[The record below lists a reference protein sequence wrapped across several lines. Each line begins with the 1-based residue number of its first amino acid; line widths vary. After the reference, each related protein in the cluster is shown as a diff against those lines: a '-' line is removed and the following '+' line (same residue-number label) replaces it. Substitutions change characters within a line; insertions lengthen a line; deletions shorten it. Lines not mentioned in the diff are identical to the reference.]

1 MNSAQAQFVAI
12 LKTKGTGPTMSKSL
26 TEAEFPGLEA
36 LFLSPE
42 VHLTTKATLLTAL
55 LTLAPTPEEAIWI
68 QKIAKNP
75 TQFLPK
81 ELCGLFPSS
90 QRSTDWTPFLSL
102 IHSVIQHQDLTPLQC
117 SEAMHSL
124 IDPAIPDYLKAAFLE
139 SERLKRETLEENKAF
154 WNFLWQHATH
164 NKAKVPHL
172 IDLSNAYD
180 GFNRTLYLTPFT
192 AVLLA
197 GAGFPTVMHGLD
209 QISPK
214 NGINPFKILTAAK
227 KNPLNP
233 IDKVIA
239 EIENPAIGW
248 GYIDQSLSC
257 PTLYALQALR
267 FAMVKRPFL
276 ATLEKLLQPLA
287 GTQTYLVT
295 SYTHPPY
302 KLTLSELISSAK
314 TWENSLIFRGVEG
327 SIQLALDRR
336 TPWITPHGTDFVR
349 PEDYGLSDE
358 VYEGPIS
365 VEASLEAGL
374 AALHNQPGYA
384 RTAILYQ
391 SAVIL
396 EKLGLSQGI
405 DMVQH
410 LENTLDSGKALF
422 AWNQG
427 MR

>member
-26 TEAEFPGLEA
+26 TEAEFPALEA

-55 LTLAPTPEEAIWI
+55 LTLAPTPEEAVWI
-68 QKIAKNP
+68 QKLSQNP
-75 TQFLPK
+75 EQFFPK
-81 ELCGLFPSS
+81 ELCVLFPHIKPTLS
-90 QRSTDWTPFLSL
+90 TPFSTLIRRVISHQALS
-102 IHSVIQHQDLTPLQC
+102 QAQC
-117 SEAMHSL
+117 LEAMRSL
-124 IDPAIPDYLKAAFLE
+124 IDPTLPDYLKAAFLE
-139 SERLKRETLEENKAF
+139 GERLKRETLEENKAF
-154 WNFLWQHATH
+154 WDFLWQHATH
-164 NKAKVPHL
+164 QKAKVPHL

-192 AVLLA
+192 AALLA

-214 NGINPFKILTAAK
+214 NGINPFKILTAAR
-227 KNPLNP
+227 KNPLHP
-233 IDKVIA
+233 INKVIA
-239 EIENPAIGW
+239 DIENPDIAW

-287 GTQTYLVT
+287 GAQTYLVT

-314 TWENSLIFRGVEG
+314 TWESSLIFRGVEG

-365 VEASLEAGL
+365 VDASLEAGL